1 MTCNTLMAGEIG
13 SGAKQAVNEAVDE
26 TADSIGDSVRREVK
40 RGSVSATEMAKP
52 QGGCFTGGTL
62 IPTVK
67 GEKAI
72 REIRVD
78 DLVLSENP
86 ETGERGYKEVRRLYL
101 HESRPL
107 IHVFVGNEEIK
118 ATPEH
123 PFWVEGKGFV
133 TADALRAGDEVRL
146 LHFQIC

>member
-1 MTCNTLMAGEIG
+1 MEKGCRRGRSHHGIHRRGPALRRLG
-13 SGAKQAVNEAVDE
+13 SP
-26 TADSIGDSVRREVK
+26 
-40 RGSVSATEMAKP
+40 SATEMAKP
-52 QGGCFTGGTL
+52 QGGCFTGETL
-62 IPTVK
+62 IPTAK

-101 HESRPL
+101 HESSRL

-133 TADALRAGDEVRL
+133 TADALRAGEEVRL

>member
-101 HESRPL
+101 HESRRPPCRRRSKTL
-107 IHVFVGNEEIK
+107 RRKPDKRG
-118 ATPEH
+118 
-123 PFWVEGKGFV
+123 
-133 TADALRAGDEVRL
+133 ADGRRSSGRAGAGL
-146 LHFQIC
+146 